1 MESEIRLTISVN
13 GRVAALME
21 NARQGVQQLLA
32 PIEASFDQTAAVV
45 RAAVDFQESIQR
57 SAERWLASHQ
67 AAVAQM
73 VEQTKSAMVQ
83 RASEM
88 AEMMT
93 VAAASFERYRAEE
106 EPEACALLCQAG
118 WVGMNHHF
126 SIRQLRESVLIHTA
140 HGEAAMNNAILGYF
154 AENDFAV
161 LDSMGKRWMSVPYLR
176 ERENIIHDAIDAHKK
191 GKFTLSIPTLLPFVE
206 GLSAEILGTCSK
218 KAVARLT
225 RERKAHHPEL
235 WEQGIC
241 DFVEGVVYKEYQF
254 GTDSATYLN
263 RHGVLHGRDLTYAS
277 AVNSTR
283 VFLLIDAFAQIWH
296 EKRGALAPTMV
307 Q

>member
-1 MESEIRLTISVN
+1 MGSEIKLNMSVS
-13 GRVAALME
+13 GRVAAMMG
-21 NARQGVQQLLA
+21 NARQGVQQFLA
-32 PIEASFDQTAAVV
+32 PIEASFDQAGAVV
-45 RAAVDFQESIQR
+45 RAAVDLEENIQR

-67 AAVAQM
+67 AAVARM

-93 VAAASFERYRAEE
+93 AAAAGFERYRIEE

-118 WVGMNHHF
+118 WVGMNHNF
-126 SIRQLRESVLIHTA
+126 SIRQLRESVLIHAT
-140 HGEAAMNNAILGYF
+140 HGEAAMNNAILEYF
-154 AENDFAV
+154 AEGDFAV

-176 ERENIIHDAIDAHKK
+176 ERKHIIHDAIDAHKR
-191 GKFTLSIPTLLPFVE
+191 GKFTLSIPALLPFVE
-206 GLSAEILGTCSK
+206 GLSAEILGACSK
-218 KAVARLT
+218 KAVTRLT
-225 RERKAHHPEL
+225 RKLKANHPEL
-235 WEQGIC
+235 WEQAIC
-241 DFVEGVVYKEYQF
+241 DFVEKVVYKDYQF
-254 GTDSATYLN
+254 GTDSGACLN
-263 RHGVLHGRDLTYAS
+263 RHGVLHGRDFTYPS

-296 EKRGALAPTMV
+296 EKQKALAPTMV

>member
-1 MESEIRLTISVN
+1 MESEINLTISVN
-13 GRVAALME
+13 RRIAALME
-21 NARQGVQQLLA
+21 NARQGVQQFLA
-32 PIEASFDQTAAVV
+32 PIEASFDQTAAVM
-45 RAAVDFQESIQR
+45 RAAVDLQGNIQR
-57 SAERWLASHQ
+57 STERWLASHH
-67 AAVAQM
+67 AFVAQL
-73 VEQTKSAMVQ
+73 VEQTKSAMNQ

-93 VAAASFERYRAEE
+93 AAAASFERYRVQE

-140 HGEAAMNNAILGYF
+140 HGEAAMNNAILEYF
-154 AENDFAV
+154 GEDDFAM

-176 ERENIIHDAIDAHKK
+176 EREHIIHDVIDAHKR

-241 DFVEGVVYKEYQF
+241 DFVEGVLYKDYRF
-254 GTDSATYLN
+254 GRDPGTYLN
-263 RHGVLHGRDLTYAS
+263 RHGVLHGRDFTYPS
-277 AVNSTR
+277 AANSTR
-283 VFLLIDAFAQIWH
+283 VFLLIDAFAQIWR
-296 EKRGALAPTMV
+296 EKQKALAPTMI